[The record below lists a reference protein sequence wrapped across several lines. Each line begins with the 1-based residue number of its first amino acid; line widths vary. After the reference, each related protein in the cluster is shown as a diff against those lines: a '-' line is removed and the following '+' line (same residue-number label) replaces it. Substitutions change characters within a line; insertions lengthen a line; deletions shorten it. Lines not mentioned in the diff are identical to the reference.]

1 MGLSALGVME
11 AVLENAREACRL
23 HKAAADPTEPT
34 THPVMDITD
43 GTQKAQTGARAAE
56 HKKDITEAFGE
67 AGVSGQ
73 EDSSAAGDGKVPAN
87 SVGTQAMF
95 ADEVK
100 GNVPTPKATKD
111 APAKGGA
118 GDASPGH
125 PTNETFQEK
134 YSSARMAKRGHEI
147 LADLVVTLKRA
158 EDASELPEK
167 KKEEGK
173 NKAVPFLE
181 GKEDKKVGGD
191 EKKEAAARYR
201 EDAEQGYI
209 AAQLL
214 AEAVMGK
221 SAEDQKIA
229 KVIAGVVKAAGA
241 DADLVVDFIQGFEKG
256 AAISRTVKAAEMPIG
271 AEGGIPQ
278 ELLAGA
284 AGGIPQELLAGAA
297 GAPQEGIPGAEGGA
311 PTEEDPEKV
320 LDALADALAEAG
332 VTPEEL
338 AQIVAEQGA
347 GAGAGEGK
355 APEEGASSAE
365 EIPAEQN
372 EELKEKE
379 KTAALRV
386 KIARIVGGK

>member
-1 MGLSALGVME
+1 MGGLSALGMME
-11 AVLENAREACRL
+11 AVLQNAREACRL

-73 EDSSAAGDGKVPAN
+73 EDSSAAGDGKIPAN

-158 EDASELPEK
+158 EDASELPAK
-167 KKEEGK
+167 KKEEGEK
-173 NKAVPFLE
+173 KAVPPIFE
-181 GKEDKKVGGD
+181 GKEGKKDGGD
-191 EKKEAAARYR
+191 EKKEAAAKYR

-214 AEAVMGK
+214 AEAVLGK
-221 SAEDQKIA
+221 SAEDQRIA
-229 KVIAGVVKAAGA
+229 QVIAGVVKTAGN
-241 DADLVVDFIQGFEKG
+241 DADLVADFIQGFEKG
-256 AAISRTVKAAEMPIG
+256 AALSKTVKAAEMPIG
-271 AEGGIPQ
+271 VAGEGGIPQ

-284 AGGIPQELLAGAA
+284 AS
-297 GAPQEGIPGAEGGA
+297 APQIPGAEGGA
-311 PTEEDPEKV
+311 PAEEDPEKV
-320 LDALADALAEAG
+320 LDVLADALAEAG

-347 GAGAGEGK
+347 GAGEGK

-365 EIPAEQN
+365 EIPAEKS
-372 EELKEKE
+372 EESKEKE
-379 KTAALRV
+379 KTAALRE